1 MADSPID
8 KVYYVKNMDIADIK
22 VRMEAEIKLEA
33 YSYNKYG
40 TVKWERS
47 GMLVPV
53 HLIVK

>member
-1 MADSPID
+1 
-8 KVYYVKNMDIADIK
+8 MDIADIK

-53 HLIVK
+53 HLIVKEFGESSNEK